1 MVLKVTV
8 VTRKPPVGN
17 GPTKRNRLL
26 LPPSSASKVRSDDK
40 MRSLTQSLLT
50 GVRSK
55 QIDFGPWDNP

>member
-8 VTRKPPVGN
+8 VTRKPPVGK

-40 MRSLTQSLLT
+40 MSSLTQSLLT
-50 GVRSK
+50 GVRS
-55 QIDFGPWDNP
+55 